1 MTAVHS
7 RLFYSLCY
15 LPSQTE
21 VRHDSEKCNLIKSAF
36 YQNKNFLSGSRA
48 KPTLQLFPF
57 SFQRDE
63 WWAQT
68 WSFLNQDTIRWP
80 VCTSKYNT
88 TLSWGAA
95 ALEVNWKHPLR
106 ACSAKIWSIHHLAD
120 ACTDLSNSDYPLCRD
135 TRTHPRE
142 LVCFTPRENLSQDI
156 LGSRWLSGTSWH
168 PFIPGLGLCYPQQ
181 YCYCGN
187 LNSSYCYNI
196 FRQRAR
202 ANLAIE
208 KKILCHTQAVFL
220 KYTSLKILLYYSQSI
235 SSIYSPCCFLRL
247 VQMRS
252 LSTEITSI
260 NV

>member
-21 VRHDSEKCNLIKSAF
+21 VRHDRGKCNLIKSGL
-36 YQNKNFLSGSRA
+36 YQNENFLSGARA
-48 KPTLQLFPF
+48 KTTLQLFSF

-95 ALEVNWKHPLR
+95 AREVNWKHLLR
-106 ACSAKIWSIHHLAD
+106 ARSAKIWSIHPLAD
-120 ACTDLSNSDYPLCRD
+120 ACSDLSNSDYLPCRE
-135 TRTHPRE
+135 TVPCPQE
-142 LVCFTPRENLSQDI
+142 LVCFTPRDHLSQDI
-156 LGSRWLSGTSWH
+156 LGSRWLSGTLWH
-168 PFIPGLGLCYPQQ
+168 PFIPGLGLYYPQQ

-208 KKILCHTQAVFL
+208 IKTLSHPSCIFKIHIFKDPFVLFSKHI
-220 KYTSLKILLYYSQSI
+220 KYLQSLLFSQI
-235 SSIYSPCCFLRL
+235 GANAEPF
-247 VQMRS
+247 
-252 LSTEITSI
+252 
-260 NV
+260 